1 VGIGGRNALHPGAL
15 AVPRQLL
22 RCERPGKAHP
32 HCAVPRRKLCQ
43 HRRGDGKIVG
53 ILRQGEYLAQRLP
66 AAGGARGGVTVRKGD
81 IFAPKGHFQRG
92 GHRQQMDAV
101 LPGVQVGQHKARG
114 LVCHT
119 QQHGTPVGGFGQ
131 TDGHPAL
138 AFCGLPQTAAQ
149 LGAAEQ
155 HRAAHQRQQHQQG
168 GAQRRPEGTP
178 AAAFCVFHGS
188 ASFLCIKHDPTGDPL
203 CRKAGMLYG

>member
-1 VGIGGRNALHPGAL
+1 MSIGGRNALHPGAF

-22 RCERPGKAHP
+22 RGERPGKTHP
-32 HCAVPRRKLCQ
+32 HCAIPRRKLCQ
-43 HRRGDGKIVG
+43 HRRGDGKIIG
-53 ILRQGEYLAQRLP
+53 ILRQGEHLAQRLP
-66 AAGGARGGVTVRKGD
+66 AAGGACGGVTIRKGD
-81 IFAPKGHFQRG
+81 IFAPEGHFQRG

-101 LPGVQVGQHKARG
+101 LSGVQVSQHKARG
-114 LVCHT
+114 LVCHA
-119 QQHGTPVGGFGQ
+119 QQHGALVCGFGQ

-138 AFCGLPQTAAQ
+138 AFCSLPQAAAQ

-168 GAQRRPEGTP
+168 GAQCRPEGTP